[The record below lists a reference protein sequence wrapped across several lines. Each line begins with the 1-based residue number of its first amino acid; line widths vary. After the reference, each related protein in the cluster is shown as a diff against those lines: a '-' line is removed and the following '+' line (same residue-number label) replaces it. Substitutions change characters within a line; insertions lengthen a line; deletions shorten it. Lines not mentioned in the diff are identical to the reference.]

1 MRAFKKNT
9 KRGFT
14 LVELMIVVAIIGV
27 LAALAIYG
35 VTRYLASAKT
45 SEAKNTLGA
54 LARGAQEAYSREQAA
69 SQLLNAAGE
78 LGASLNHDLCASSNW
93 MLSGGAA
100 AAPPPGAKQQVD
112 VTIFENIGG
121 GNDKNVG
128 WNCLRFSLT
137 DPTYYDYAY
146 LGNRV
151 GGDPP
156 APEAPGAAGAPPNL
170 TVLAPAP
177 GFGAFATGDLDND
190 GNFSEFGLVGNVQ
203 ASTKSVNIA
212 TQVEVFN
219 ELE

>member
-45 SEAKNTLGA
+45 SEAKNTIGA
-54 LARGAQEAYSREQAA
+54 LTRGAQEAYSREQAA
-69 SQLLNAAGE
+69 SELLAPTGA
-78 LGASLNHDLCASSNW
+78 LGASLNHDLCASSEW
-93 MLSGGAA
+93 MLGLGPGAA
-100 AAPPPGAKQQVD
+100 PPGAKQQVD
-112 VTIFENIGG
+112 VAIFETIGA
-121 GNDKNVG
+121 GNDKNTG

-146 LGNRV
+146 IGNRD
-151 GGDPP
+151 G
-156 APEAPGAAGAPPNL
+156 GAPVGETVGTAAQPANL
-170 TVLAPAP
+170 TTAIPAP
-177 GFGAFATGDLDND
+177 GFGAYAVGDLDGDTNV
-190 GNFSEFGLVGNVQ
+190 SEFGLVGNVNR
-203 ASTKSVNIA
+203 STKSVNIA